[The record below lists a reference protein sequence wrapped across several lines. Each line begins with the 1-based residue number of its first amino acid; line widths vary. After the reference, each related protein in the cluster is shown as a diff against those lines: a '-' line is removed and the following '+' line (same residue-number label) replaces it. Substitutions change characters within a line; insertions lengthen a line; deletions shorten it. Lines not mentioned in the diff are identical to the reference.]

1 MTKNL
6 KFLSMFLVSFNFSFF
21 HLLSHILVQVQNEG
35 FHHQSHSSPPQKL
48 FSLRSFLQLQFSL
61 SPPRIWSERAPCWFL
76 HQYRVLS
83 RNCKQ
88 ESLRA
93 NARQISDK
101 MLTQVFWKWKTFLN
115 RTIRKILSSPMKLW
129 SRYRVSELEE
139 RIISE
144 GSFVNANIYWH
155 LKNMEELNIERW
167 IRIWKTFPPV
177 CKIQYFSSTI
187 DLKESVKCVLSKV
200 LCRGSLRRRWGFT
213 EREHIQKTFLF
224 PCCWMNILPFLKV
237 FFSSSNIGIYWP
249 W

>member
-1 MTKNL
+1 MRAFIIRAILLLRK
-6 KFLSMFLVSFNFSFF
+6 NFSHFAVFF
-21 HLLSHILVQVQNEG
+21 SCSFPSHRPEFGQKELPVDSCTNIES
-35 FHHQSHSSPPQKL
+35 SHATASKSPSEPMPDRFQTKCWHKL
-48 FSLRSFLQLQFSL
+48 
-61 SPPRIWSERAPCWFL
+61 
-76 HQYRVLS
+76 
-83 RNCKQ
+83 
-88 ESLRA
+88 
-93 NARQISDK
+93 
-101 MLTQVFWKWKTFLN
+101 FWKWKTFLN

-187 DLKESVKCVLSKV
+187 DIKESVKCVLSKV

-224 PCCWMNILPFLKV
+224 PCCWMNIFPFLKV
-237 FFSSSNIGIYWP
+237 FSSFKYWDLLTMEIFKRCFSVLLL
-249 W
+249 

>member
-1 MTKNL
+1 MRAFIIRAILLLRKNFSHFAVFFSCSFPSKNL
-6 KFLSMFLVSFNFSFF
+6 VRKSS
-21 HLLSHILVQVQNEG
+21 LLIPAPI
-35 FHHQSHSSPPQKL
+35 SSPL
-48 FSLRSFLQLQFSL
+48 TQLQ
-61 SPPRIWSERAPCWFL
+61 A
-76 HQYRVLS
+76 
-83 RNCKQ
+83 
-88 ESLRA
+88 RA

-187 DLKESVKCVLSKV
+187 DIKESVKCVLSKV

-224 PCCWMNILPFLKV
+224 PCCWMNIFPFLKV
-237 FFSSSNIGIYWP
+237 FSSFKYWDLLTMEIFKRCFSVLLL
-249 W
+249 